1 MAAVN
6 EAVLIINMPK
16 KLKHIALKEVHYQ
29 LVNTCLIILSIGW
42 RYCNCWRYHGCRE
55 WPTHCNL
62 FGERNYC
69 LICQIKKTLNLD
81 KIYNLDKIQR
91 VVNNFI
97 SFKKELLIFLNSG
110 YINFWLCHYSQQY
123 KLGTKR
129 RKHNNMYL
137 RNYID
142 QNYYNIYY
150 LDP

>member
-1 MAAVN
+1 MMTVVH
-6 EAVLIINMPK
+6 EVVPK

-29 LVNTCLIILSIGW
+29 LVNTCLIISSIGW
-42 RYCNCWRYHGCRE
+42 RYCNCWRYHGSRE
-55 WPTHCNL
+55 RPTHCNL

-97 SFKKELLIFLNSG
+97 SLKKELLIFLNSG